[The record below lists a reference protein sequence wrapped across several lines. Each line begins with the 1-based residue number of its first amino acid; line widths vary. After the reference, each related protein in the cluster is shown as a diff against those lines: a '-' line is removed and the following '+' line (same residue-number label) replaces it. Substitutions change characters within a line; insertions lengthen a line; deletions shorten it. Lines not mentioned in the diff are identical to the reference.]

1 MNVAHHQIF
10 PALENMNHLL
20 ARISADIMEA
30 EPAGLKEFPPLFS
43 KVNDARNI
51 LIELIWELDTHE
63 SNVNKT
69 AVETKTAEVA
79 EMVQSF
85 MAEVREFYATR

>member
-1 MNVAHHQIF
+1 MSVAHHQIF

-20 ARISADIMEA
+20 ARISADVMEA
-30 EPAGLKEFPPLFS
+30 EPADKKEFPPLFT

-51 LIELIWELDTHE
+51 LIELIWELDTPDE
-63 SNVNKT
+63 NVNQT
-69 AVETKTAEVA
+69 AVKTKTAEVA